1 MIKSG
6 SKNKRYI
13 YYRIILKTLSYIK
26 VYKKNFL
33 VEKSDFCYYIYKTNF
48 TFSTCNFP
56 IILNIIVS
64 GKEIKHLMLS
74 GKYILPY

>member
-13 YYRIILKTLSYIK
+13 YYRVILKTLSYIK
-26 VYKKNFL
+26 AYRKDFL

-56 IILNIIVS
+56 IILVS
-64 GKEIKHLMLS
+64 GNGVKHLMLS
-74 GKYILPY
+74 GNDVLSY